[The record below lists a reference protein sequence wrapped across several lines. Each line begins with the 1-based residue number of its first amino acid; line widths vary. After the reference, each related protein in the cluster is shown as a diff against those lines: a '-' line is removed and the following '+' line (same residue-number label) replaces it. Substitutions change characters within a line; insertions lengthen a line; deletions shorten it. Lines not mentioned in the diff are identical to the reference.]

1 MINKLITKAKKPCK
15 IIILFGMILFAFA
28 LTSPSNAHAS
38 LASNFQAGRI
48 IDDIIFTNK
57 DFMNK
62 DSIQNFLNSKVSN
75 CDTDGTQ
82 PASEF
87 GRSDLTHAQYASMK
101 GWSAP
106 PYVCLKN
113 FTENGKSAAQIIF
126 ELSQQYNINPAVLI
140 VLLQKEQGLVTDTW
154 PLASQYRTSTGYGC
168 PDTAACDSQ
177 YYGFTN
183 QVAWSNIMF
192 RSIMNDSQSWYT
204 PYILGNNYIQ
214 WSPNSSCGGTIVNI
228 QNRATKA
235 LYNYTPYQPN
245 QAALNAGYGSG
256 DGCSA
261 YGNRNFYLY
270 FNDWF
275 GSTYSAQ
282 YNGVDFSDVY
292 KYEDYMSA
300 NPDLQK
306 AYDGNPGSAI
316 SHFILYG
323 MDEGRVASNN
333 FNVISYK
340 NRYPDLRRVLGNNLR
355 SYYLHYMNIGKQ
367 EGRIATGD
375 EFNGT
380 SFYNGIDY
388 SAVYNFDYYENNNP
402 DIKTAFG
409 LDDNRTLSHF
419 INYGMA
425 EGRQGGVDFNINSYK
440 SRYNDLRQI
449 YVNNV
454 RAYAVH
460 YIVYGKQEGRIA
472 LGDYIG
478 GTSIYNGINH
488 SAVYNFD
495 YYEKNNP
502 DIKAAFG
509 FDDSGALSHF
519 INYGMAEGRQGSVDF
534 NVNSYKTNYIDLRN
548 AFGQNLKPYYLHY
561 INYGKAEAR
570 TAI

>member
-1 MINKLITKAKKPCK
+1 MINKLIAKTKKPLK
-15 IIILFGMILFAFA
+15 IALLFGIILFAFT
-28 LTSPSNAHAS
+28 LVSPNSAHAS

-57 DFMNK
+57 NFMNK

-126 ELSQQYNINPAVLI
+126 ELSQQYSINPAVLI

-154 PLASQYRTSTGYGC
+154 PLSSQYRTATGYGC

-183 QVAWSNIMF
+183 QTTWSNKMF
-192 RSIMNDSQSWYT
+192 RSIMNDSQGWYT

-214 WSPNSSCGGTIVNI
+214 WNPNSSCGGTVVDI

-275 GSTYSAQ
+275 GSAYSAQ
-282 YNGVDFSDVY
+282 YNEVDFSDVY
-292 KYEDYMSA
+292 KYEDYMST
-300 NPDLQK
+300 NSDLQK

-323 MDEGRVASNN
+323 MDEGRIANSN

-355 SYYLHYMNIGKQ
+355 SYYIHYMNTGKL

-388 SAVYNFDYYENNNP
+388 SAVYNFDYYE
-402 DIKTAFG
+402 
-409 LDDNRTLSHF
+409 S
-419 INYGMA
+419 
-425 EGRQGGVDFNINSYK
+425 
-440 SRYNDLRQI
+440 
-449 YVNNV
+449 
-454 RAYAVH
+454 
-460 YIVYGKQEGRIA
+460 
-472 LGDYIG
+472 
-478 GTSIYNGINH
+478 
-488 SAVYNFD
+488 
-495 YYEKNNP
+495 NNP

-509 FDDSGALSHF
+509 LDDNRALSHF
-519 INYGMAEGRQGSVDF
+519 INYGMAEGRQGSANFNVNSYKNRYNDLRRIYGNNVQAYAIHYILYGKQESRIALGDYIGGTSTYNGIDYSAVYNLDYYEKNNPDIKAAFGLNDSGALSHFINYGMTEGRQGGADF
-534 NVNSYKTNYIDLRN
+534 NVNSYKANYIDLRN